1 MDYVRPYANTTDLKN
16 FTPNID
22 YDLAEQR
29 QKERQFKF
37 NKGLEVEEDEKENDN
52 EILLETNLEGETKA
66 TNNKKKESRSKIDD
80 EKESQEFK
88 LTYSREHAIG
98 YL

>member
-1 MDYVRPYANTTDLKN
+1 MEDVDDEAN
-16 FTPNID
+16 
-22 YDLAEQR
+22 
-29 QKERQFKF
+29 
-37 NKGLEVEEDEKENDN
+37 EK
-52 EILLETNLEGETKA
+52 EILLETNLDGQTKA
-66 TNNKKKESRSKIDD
+66 SGNKKKESRSKVED